1 MDPYQASKT
10 LTLFN
15 MEFLSSVTAMI
26 LAVNLITQV
35 IKEIFLNENVN
46 PKIPKVITLLSST
59 VVVSAYHYRLWI
71 KTPVVFDNS
80 IIELLFL
87 IFLNSIFVA
96 TLSMGN
102 YKVLN
107 LTKDKEVRRMKEQI
121 VINEEKLKENNKGKY
136 EEKEEFGELF

>member
-1 MDPYQASKT
+1 MGVEEASKA

-35 IKEIFLNENVN
+35 IKEVFLRENIGQRI
-46 PKIPKVITLLSST
+46 PKIITLLAST
-59 VVVSAYHYRLWI
+59 MVVSAYHYRLWI
-71 KTPVVFDNS
+71 KSPVIFDYS

-87 IFLNSIFVA
+87 IFLNSIFIA
-96 TLSMGN
+96 ALSMGN

-107 LTKDKEVRRMKEQI
+107 LTKDKEVRKMKEQM
-121 VINEEKLKENNKGKY
+121 VINEVKLQKNH
-136 EEKEEFGELF
+136 EEKEDFGELF

>member
-1 MDPYQASKT
+1 MKKLGVEEASKA

-35 IKEIFLNENVN
+35 IKEVFLRENIGQRI
-46 PKIPKVITLLSST
+46 PKIITLLAST
-59 VVVSAYHYRLWI
+59 MVVSAYHYRLWI
-71 KTPVVFDNS
+71 KSPVIFDYS

-87 IFLNSIFVA
+87 IFLNSIFIA
-96 TLSMGN
+96 ALSMGN

-107 LTKDKEVRRMKEQI
+107 LTKDKEVRKMKEQM
-121 VINEEKLKENNKGKY
+121 VINEVKLQKNH
-136 EEKEEFGELF
+136 EEKEDFGELF